1 MLKPKTIIL
10 LIDFEGHPILGDDMT
25 NNLRYSYLK
34 SLIFNDAEGDIYDL
48 LVVSDHAE
56 EHPKMT
62 EIQRMSEIEGRHT
75 WININPDRACG
86 NSWIDGEAVE
96 NFSIQTIIDKVA
108 EYGYEIQNVVVGGC
122 NTNGCVFNSTSYSSA
137 KWAHAGYPVQI
148 MLPMCADYQLTGLD
162 MIEVN
167 IMAFS
172 GLYTQIKEHGLFNLI
187 DINARFTNLNLE
199 VIEPN

>member
-108 EYGYEIQNVVVGGC
+108 EYGYEIQNVIVGGC

>member
-34 SLIFNDAEGDIYDL
+34 SLIFNDAVGDIYDL

-108 EYGYEIQNVVVGGC
+108 EYGYEIQNVIVGGC

>member
-34 SLIFNDAEGDIYDL
+34 SLIFNDAVGDIYDL

-96 NFSIQTIIDKVA
+96 NFSIQTIIDK
-108 EYGYEIQNVVVGGC
+108 
-122 NTNGCVFNSTSYSSA
+122 
-137 KWAHAGYPVQI
+137 
-148 MLPMCADYQLTGLD
+148 
-162 MIEVN
+162 
-167 IMAFS
+167 
-172 GLYTQIKEHGLFNLI
+172 
-187 DINARFTNLNLE
+187 
-199 VIEPN
+199 